1 VSPFWNPFNAL
12 EEFIREQLINLVL
25 WQAEGLFDTVNN
37 TLENAGDMIGSTPAE
52 LADGAGWDMVTDIAF
67 AAGSTIQVVAGLL
80 LSFFIA
86 LELVQMV
93 IEKNNLAD
101 IDMVSVI
108 IKWIVK
114 SAIAIVIVS
123 NAHILVGAIFELG
136 QDLVL
141 GSVADAIAHVGY
153 DPDLTELTEQ
163 LQEVNL
169 YLLYGLFTNLLLIN
183 ITMPLISI
191 VIFIA
196 IMGRFIEIFMY
207 IAAAPIPLATMVN
220 AEYRAM
226 GNNYIKTLAAL
237 AFQGVLMI
245 VVLAVGGALIT
256 ATITG
261 FEADG
266 LINDWISLGTRYWA
280 ILGYLILMCI
290 CLLKAGSV
298 SKSLFNAT

>member
-1 VSPFWNPFNAL
+1 MPPFWNPFTAL
-12 EEFIREQLINLVL
+12 ENFIREQLINLVL
-25 WQAEGLFDTVNN
+25 WQVNGLFDTVNN
-37 TLENAGDMIGSTPAE
+37 TLGDAGDMIGSTPAE
-52 LADGAGWDMVTDIAF
+52 LADGAGWDMVMDIAF

-80 LSFFIA
+80 LAFFIA

-136 QDLVL
+136 QELVI
-141 GSVADAIAHVGY
+141 GSVADAVAHVGY
-153 DPDLTELTEQ
+153 DPDLTEFAEQ
-163 LQEVNL
+163 LQEVDL
-169 YLLYGLFTNLLLIN
+169 YLLFETFTSLLFLNGLIPF
-183 ITMPLISI
+183 ISI

-196 IMGRFIEIFMY
+196 IMGRFVEIFMY

-266 LINDWISLGTRYWA
+266 LINDWISLASNYYS

-298 SKSLFNAT
+298 SKAVFNAH